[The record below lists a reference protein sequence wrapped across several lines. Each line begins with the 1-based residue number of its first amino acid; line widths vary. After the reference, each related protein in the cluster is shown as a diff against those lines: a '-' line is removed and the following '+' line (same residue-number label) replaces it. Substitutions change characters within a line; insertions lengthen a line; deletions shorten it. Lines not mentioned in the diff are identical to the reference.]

1 MNTPSWQDFVANQE
15 TFLRFLCILSV
26 SVVHGFVVHRKQTPV
41 GNLPLQ
47 GDNRAPEGRKLFRA
61 LSSGHGCGLKHHL
74 KINSFRHGCAC
85 LSCALC
91 LAAALSPPA
100 AAQEFGRLFFT
111 PERRQALDRQRES
124 NLVERRAAAAQPT
137 LTIDGVV
144 TRSGGGRTVWING
157 VAHDGEELPVT
168 PSRGNPGR
176 IVVRTPDG
184 LNAEAGVGDTVNRNT
199 GETAG
204 LLGDGQIRIKT
215 VPRR

>member
-1 MNTPSWQDFVANQE
+1 MKPARR
-15 TFLRFLCILSV
+15 RFP
-26 SVVHGFVVHRKQTPV
+26 F
-41 GNLPLQ
+41 
-47 GDNRAPEGRKLFRA
+47 
-61 LSSGHGCGLKHHL
+61 HL
-74 KINSFRHGCAC
+74 MLAC
-85 LSCALC
+85 VLC
-91 LAAALSPPA
+91 LFAMLPMPA
-100 AAQEFGRLFFT
+100 AAQELGRLFFT

-124 NLVERRAAAAQPT
+124 GLIERREAAEAAEDAEATEIADNPA

-157 VAHDGEELPVT
+157 VARDGGDVPVT
-168 PSRGNPGR
+168 PSHANPGR

-184 LNAEAGVGDTVNRNT
+184 VVAEASVGDTVDRNT